1 MGQRHKVGDPL
12 TNASGVVLVVEDD
25 AAIQDVM
32 REELESQG
40 MKVCAAFSGEESLML
55 LETRAV
61 DVVIMDLRMPGMNG
75 VETSI
80 AINHR
85 FPNLP
90 IILCTVC
97 DESHVRKF
105 IGREIQS
112 YLSKP
117 FTLQQLNDT
126 VQTALACSR

>member
-1 MGQRHKVGDPL
+1 M
-12 TNASGVVLVVEDD
+12 TNVPGVVLVVEDD

-32 REELESQG
+32 REELESHG
-40 MKVCAAFSGEESLML
+40 LVVLGASSGEESLMM

-80 AINHR
+80 AIKHR

-97 DESHVRKF
+97 DEYHVRSF

-112 YLSKP
+112 YLPKP
-117 FTLQQLNDT
+117 FTLRQLHAT
-126 VQTALACSR
+126 VQTALAGSR